1 MITPQDEV
9 DENWKYKETNWNHN
23 NTIMELINK
32 LHAERNWMGM
42 AEKQIA
48 YAQEGLW

>member
-1 MITPQDEV
+1 MIIAQSDV
-9 DENWKYKETNWNHN
+9 DENWKYKETNWNLN

-48 YAQEGLW
+48 YA